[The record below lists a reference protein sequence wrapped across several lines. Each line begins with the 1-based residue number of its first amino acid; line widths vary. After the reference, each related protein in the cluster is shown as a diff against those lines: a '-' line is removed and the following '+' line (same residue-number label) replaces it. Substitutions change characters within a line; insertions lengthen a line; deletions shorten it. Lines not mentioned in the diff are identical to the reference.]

1 MSDRDVFMALTA
13 GRSKMKGEQLQCLE
27 KACFLVHRWKL
38 LDVTSHGGRG
48 KAFLW
53 GLFKEH

>member
-1 MSDRDVFMALTA
+1 MALMA